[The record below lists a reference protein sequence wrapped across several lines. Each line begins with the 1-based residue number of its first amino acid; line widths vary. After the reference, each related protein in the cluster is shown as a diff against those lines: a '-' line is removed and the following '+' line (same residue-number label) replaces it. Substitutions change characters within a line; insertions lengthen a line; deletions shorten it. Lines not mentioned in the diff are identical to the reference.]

1 MKKFVGIGILI
12 GLIVSTI
19 IYFNLSYFYYDL
31 IKYVFNIRNKDEIES
46 VSESELV
53 INYFLQDLEN
63 TELKSDQEI
72 DSLASLH
79 FSNQFEDFRI
89 LNYPNDSNSLDMI
102 IVPFDKN
109 FSILYIEDGKIY
121 SYINI
126 KFNPK

>member
-1 MKKFVGIGILI
+1 MKKFIGIGILI

-19 IYFNLSYFYYDL
+19 IYLNLSYFYYDL

-63 TELKSDQEI
+63 MEFKSYQEI

-89 LNYPNDSNSLDMI
+89 LKYPNGLNSLDML
-102 IVPFDKN
+102 IVPFDKKFN
-109 FSILYIEDGKIY
+109 ILYVVDGEIF

-126 KFNPK
+126 QFDPR